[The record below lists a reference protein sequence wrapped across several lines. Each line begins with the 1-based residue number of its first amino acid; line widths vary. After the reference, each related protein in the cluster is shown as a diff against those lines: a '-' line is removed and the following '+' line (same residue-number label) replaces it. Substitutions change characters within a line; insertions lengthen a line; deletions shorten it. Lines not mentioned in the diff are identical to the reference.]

1 MRSPN
6 AMDAC
11 WGCACV
17 LSPQPWWWGREAWSV
32 TYIDR
37 IGPARRIGRGA
48 APPGQWG
55 GEDWPEVVGGGR
67 GLGLGFGG
75 RGGEGGGRDRERRRR
90 EKLGGKRRPDPVRC
104 ERKLGGV
111 RRRERELRERD

>member
-75 RGGEGGGRDRERRRR
+75 RGGEGGGGET
-90 EKLGGKRRPDPVRC
+90 
-104 ERKLGGV
+104 
-111 RRRERELRERD
+111 ERDGGERS